1 VAPRGAGPVL
11 LIASGRSYRAAA
23 YAGAARNL
31 GLPLVIAAEGEYALV
46 EDEAQ
51 GVHVRLRAGAT
62 LEVLAGVGRRAGCCA
77 VIAAEDDGVELAS
90 RVARALGLPHN
101 PPRAARLSRRKDL
114 ARAALARAGVPVPP
128 FRVLDLTGPLAPQL
142 AGLAYPCVVKP
153 VALSGSRGVIRADSP
168 AELLAACER
177 VRAILGE
184 VDDPEERSRLLV
196 EGFVPGPELAL
207 EGLLHDGG
215 LRVLALF
222 DKPDPLDGPFF
233 EETYY
238 VTPSRRGAATQ
249 ALIARRV
256 QEACRAFGL
265 TQGPVHAEVRL
276 WGGDAWVLEV
286 AARTIGGQ
294 CARLLRFGTGRGL
307 EELVLAQ
314 AAGLPLEVAE
324 PDQAAGVLMIP
335 TPVRGLLRRVEGV
348 LAALRVPFVEDVEIS
363 VREGYPLV
371 PLPEG
376 STYLG
381 FVFARGPT
389 PEQVERALREAHAC
403 LRVVTAPLLALG
415 GG

>member
-1 VAPRGAGPVL
+1 M
-11 LIASGRSYRAAA
+11 
-23 YAGAARNL
+23 
-31 GLPLVIAAEGEYALV
+31 E
-46 EDEAQ
+46 
-51 GVHVRLRAGAT
+51 
-62 LEVLAGVGRRAGCCA
+62 
-77 VIAAEDDGVELAS
+77 
-90 RVARALGLPHN
+90 
-101 PPRAARLSRRKDL
+101 
-114 ARAALARAGVPVPP
+114 
-128 FRVLDLTGPLAPQL
+128 PLAPQL

-153 VALSGSRGVIRADSP
+153 IALSGSRGVIRADSP

-348 LAALRVPFVEDVEIS
+348 LAALRVPLVEDVEIS